1 MNRRFAILSS
11 LLRYP
16 DEGLR
21 ADLPDITA
29 AIGEAGFAPVNARAL
44 LRLARRLGAGDP
56 LDRQEDYVRLF
67 DRTRSTSL
75 HLFEHVHGDSRN
87 RGPAMI
93 ELAQAYQ
100 GAGFAITGNE
110 LPDYLPLFLEF
121 LAVAPAE
128 LGAALLSQAAPIID
142 QLHGRLLARTQA
154 PARAYAAVPAAALAE
169 AGVAPQA
176 RQALADDATDADD
189 LGAID
194 AAYEDAPVVFGPEND
209 PDRGNVRASMSAM
222 ISRLKR
228 LRASGA
234 L

>member
-1 MNRRFAILSS
+1 MNRRFAILSA

-16 DEGLR
+16 DDGLR
-21 ADLPDITA
+21 ADLSDIADTVA
-29 AIGEAGFAPVNARAL
+29 TAGFAPVHARAL

-56 LDRQEDYVRLF
+56 LDRQEEYVKLF
-67 DRTRSTSL
+67 DRGRSTSL
-75 HLFEHVHGDSRN
+75 HLFEHVHGDTRN

-100 GAGFAITGNE
+100 AAGFAIDGNE

-121 LAVAPAE
+121 LAVAPSETAH
-128 LGAALLSQAAPIID
+128 AMLSQAAPIID
-142 QLHGRLLARTQA
+142 QLHARLLARAQP
-154 PARAYAAVPAAALAE
+154 PARAYAAVVAAALAE
-169 AGVAPQA
+169 AGALPQA
-176 RQALADDATDADD
+176 KSTAADEQADEDELAA
-189 LGAID
+189 LD
-194 AAYEDAPVVFGPEND
+194 AAYEDAPVVFGPESD
-209 PDRGNVRASMSAM
+209 PDRSNVRASMSAM